1 MEQNVN
7 QAPLAFINKS
17 PTAWHA
23 VENLSARLDGAG
35 FRELSEGE
43 RWAGVPVQRDSNRAD
58 IPGGSTIGHISL
70 THVSVCSLD
79 AGLAQLAMHSCYETA
94 GARDTVYLIKA
105 ARQFYSSTLRSS
117 AGGYTIAVQR
127 RP

>member
-1 MEQNVN
+1 MEQNIN
-7 QAPLAFINKS
+7 QALLAFIDRS

-23 VENLSARLDGAG
+23 VENLRARLDGAG

-43 RWAGVPVQRDSNRAD
+43 RWAGVPVQRYSNRAD
-58 IPGGSTIGHISL
+58 IRGGSTLGHISL
-70 THVSVCSLD
+70 KHVSICSVD

-94 GARDTVYLIKA
+94 GAQDTVYMIKA
-105 ARQFYSSTLRSS
+105 ARQFYSSSLRSS
-117 AGGYTIAVQR
+117 DGGFTIVDQR